1 MENSTSINIKAASEG
16 NIIDGKRIA
25 QEIKDELK
33 EQTAKLKEQ
42 GMKGCLA
49 VIQVGAD
56 PASSVYVR
64 NKKRACAY
72 IGIESRA
79 YELEE
84 ATTQEQLLELIGQLN
99 NDPQVTGI
107 LVQLPVPKHI
117 DEQQIIQAISPAKD
131 VDGFHP
137 QNVGALVSGLPGFV
151 SCTPAGVIQLLKR
164 SGIAIEGKNCVVIGR
179 SNIVGKP
186 MAVLMLRENA
196 TVTVAHSKTEHLEE
210 ICRRA
215 DILIVAVGKPKM
227 INASYIKEGAVV
239 IDVGIHRDAEN
250 KLCGDVDY
258 DSVVSHVKAITPV
271 PGGVGPM
278 TIAML
283 MNNCVEALMR

>member
-1 MENSTSINIKAASEG
+1 MVENSTSINIKAASEG

-239 IDVGIHRDAEN
+239 IDVGIHRNAGQ
-250 KLCGDVDY
+250 LCGDVDF
-258 DSVVSHVKAITPV
+258 DSVFSHVSAITPV

-283 MNNCVEALMR
+283 MNNCVQAMTQ

>member
-107 LVQLPVPKHI
+107 LVQLPVDRK
-117 DEQQIIQAISPAKD
+117 
-131 VDGFHP
+131 
-137 QNVGALVSGLPGFV
+137 
-151 SCTPAGVIQLLKR
+151 
-164 SGIAIEGKNCVVIGR
+164 
-179 SNIVGKP
+179 
-186 MAVLMLRENA
+186 
-196 TVTVAHSKTEHLEE
+196 
-210 ICRRA
+210 
-215 DILIVAVGKPKM
+215 
-227 INASYIKEGAVV
+227 
-239 IDVGIHRDAEN
+239 
-250 KLCGDVDY
+250 
-258 DSVVSHVKAITPV
+258 SVV
-271 PGGVGPM
+271 
-278 TIAML
+278 
-283 MNNCVEALMR
+283 